1 MKIILKLSFLFCLS
15 VQAEQTVIN
24 NYADARDNYFWSK
37 LYIDNKG
44 ESLYCGLNR
53 PFPQAEK
60 ESIEHVYAA
69 DWMAK
74 HYGCSDRNC
83 DHPDYKRA
91 EGDLHN
97 LWPEIQRINSSRGK
111 SLYNEIEPDHKRFP
125 HLCDDYE
132 RSSKSGDIPAYVEPR
147 ELVKGNIARSIFYMY
162 IEYGLPVP
170 GDMKAM
176 LKRWNRLDPP
186 GEHEHWRND
195 FIFELQGTRNT
206 FIDNYFLGNA
216 L

>member
-1 MKIILKLSFLFCLS
+1 MIRLIIFFFFPLVVFAGG
-15 VQAEQTVIN
+15 QIVIS
-24 NYADARDNYFWSK
+24 NYEDARENYFWAQ

-60 ESIEHVYAA
+60 QSIEHVYAA
-69 DWMAK
+69 DWMAE
-74 HYGCSDRNC
+74 YFGCSNRNC

-111 SLYNEIEPDHKRFP
+111 SLYNEIEPDQRRFL

-147 ELVKGNIARSIFYMY
+147 ELVKGNIARSLFYMH
-162 IEYGLPVP
+162 IEYGLPIP

-195 FIFELQGTRNT
+195 IIFELQGTRNQ
-206 FIDNYFLGNA
+206 FIDNYFLGNS

>member
-1 MKIILKLSFLFCLS
+1 MRLIILFLFPIITFAGG
-15 VQAEQTVIN
+15 QIVISD
-24 NYADARDNYFWSK
+24 YEDARENYFWSQ
-37 LYIDNKG
+37 LYINTKG

-69 DWMAK
+69 DWMAD
-74 HYGCSDRNC
+74 YFGCANRNC

-97 LWPEIQRINSSRGK
+97 LWPELQRINSSRGK
-111 SLYNEIEPDHKRFP
+111 SLYNEIEPDQKRFTN
-125 HLCDDYE
+125 LCDDYE

-147 ELVKGNIARSIFYMY
+147 ELVKGNVARSIFYMHT
-162 IEYGLPVP
+162 EYGLPIT
-170 GDMKAM
+170 GDMKGM

-195 FIFELQGTRNT
+195 LIFELQGTRNQ
-206 FIDNYFLGNA
+206 FIDNYFLVNS